1 MGQVFSILK
10 SFVLISIGLLSGWY
24 LCEKQHRNKVTFEGI
39 GKKLDSAISDI
50 DRELRGRTAQSDFQ
64 DSVVGAISFIA
75 RPFEAL
81 FGEVQSWFGT
91 GNMPTG
97 HFAR

>member
-1 MGQVFSILK
+1 
-10 SFVLISIGLLSGWY
+10 
-24 LCEKQHRNKVTFEGI
+24 
-39 GKKLDSAISDI
+39 
-50 DRELRGRTAQSDFQ
+50 LRGRTAQSDFQ

-91 GNMPTG
+91 DNMPAG